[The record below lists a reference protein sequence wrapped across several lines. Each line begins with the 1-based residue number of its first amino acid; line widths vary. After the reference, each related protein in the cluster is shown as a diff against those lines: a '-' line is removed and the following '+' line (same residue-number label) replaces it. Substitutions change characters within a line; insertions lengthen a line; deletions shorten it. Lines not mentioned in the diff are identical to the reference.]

1 MTKRKVGRPRT
12 SWERL
17 NLKLLPEVIENMRA
31 IAKAEGFF
39 IKTGD
44 RMGEPSINAWLNNLF
59 NPETN

>member
-1 MTKRKVGRPRT
+1 MTKRRVGRPRT
-12 SWERL
+12 NWGRL

-39 IKTGD
+39 IKRGD

-59 NPETN
+59 NPEGK